1 MAVALYARVSTPRQ
15 AEKDLSIPDQLRQM
29 REYCKARNLPIAY
42 EYIEPGATATDD
54 RRPVFQQMI
63 ADAGQ
68 DPAPY
73 EAIIVHSR
81 SRFFRDLFEFLGYE
95 RRLKRAGVR
104 LISITQQTADDPAG
118 EMASKIFSLFDEYQS
133 KENGKH
139 TLRAMQE
146 NARQGFCNGSR
157 PHFGFR
163 TVESPALGNKG
174 QRKKRLAVDA
184 DEAAIV
190 RRIFELYLHG
200 HQGAAMG
207 CKSIAYF
214 LNERG
219 ITRRGQRW
227 MRARVHEVLANPA
240 YVGEYYFNRIDGK
253 TQKTKPA
260 SEWVK
265 LAVEPIIEPAIFR
278 RVQLRR
284 GARAP
289 AVVAP
294 RVVSS
299 PTLLTGL
306 LKCDCCGAGMTLATG
321 KGGRYRYYKCNTRI
335 SKGIDYCKS
344 ENLPMQKLDAMVL
357 NSLADRVFTAA
368 RVRLML
374 ESLAR
379 QAKDSGKQEQR
390 QLETLNRELA
400 AATRGMERLYE
411 GIEQGVLKLDDTLRQ
426 RTDKLQAQR
435 QAILTDIARLKTK
448 ATVPAHILQRKHI
461 DAFTRLVRE
470 KLLENGAFAKEYLR
484 LLVQEIRVNKREVQI
499 TGSYAAL
506 AQAAA
511 GSPGDFMSV
520 PRFAPKWLP
529 DQGSNLG
536 PAD

>member
-29 REYCKARNLPIAY
+29 REYCKLQNLPIAC
-42 EYIEPGATATDD
+42 EYVEPGASATDD

-68 DPAPY
+68 TPGPY
-73 EAIIVHSR
+73 TAIVVHSR

-104 LISITQQTADDPAG
+104 VISITQQTSDDPAG

-146 NARQGFCNGSR
+146 NARQGYCNGSR

-163 TVESPALGNKG
+163 TVEALEQGNKG
-174 QRKKRLAVDA
+174 QRKKRLAVDKV
-184 DEAAIV
+184 EAGIV
-190 RRIFELYLHG
+190 RRIFSLYLDG
-200 HQGAAMG
+200 DNGVAMG

-214 LNERG
+214 LNEHG

-240 YVGEYYFNRIDGK
+240 YAGEYYFNRIDGK
-253 TQKTKPA
+253 TRKPKPE
-260 SEWVK
+260 SEWVN
-265 LAVEPIIEPAIFR
+265 LAVEPIIDPALFR
-278 RVQLRR
+278 RVQMRR

-289 AVVAP
+289 AVIAP

-306 LKCDCCGAGMTLATG
+306 IKCACCGAGMTLATG

-335 SKGIDYCKS
+335 GKGIDYCPS
-344 ENLPMQKLDAMVL
+344 ENLPMQKLDALVL

-374 ESLAR
+374 EALAR
-379 QAKDSGKQEQR
+379 QAKESGKEQQQ
-390 QLETLNRELA
+390 QLATLKRELA
-400 AATRGMERLYE
+400 AVTGGMERLYE
-411 GIEQGVLKLDDTLRQ
+411 GIEKGVIKLNDTLRERTDQLQTQ
-426 RTDKLQAQR
+426 RTAL
-435 QAILTDIARLKTK
+435 LTDIAAVKTK
-448 ATVPAHILQRKHI
+448 TPVPARVLQQKHI
-461 DAFTRLVRE
+461 EAVTTMLRA
-470 KLLENGAFAKEYLR
+470 KLL
-484 LLVQEIRVNKREVQI
+484 
-499 TGSYAAL
+499 
-506 AQAAA
+506 
-511 GSPGDFMSV
+511 
-520 PRFAPKWLP
+520 
-529 DQGSNLG
+529 
-536 PAD
+536 

>member
-15 AEKDLSIPDQLRQM
+15 AEKDLSIPDQLRQL
-29 REYCKARNLPIAY
+29 REYCKGQNLSIAC
-42 EYIEPGATATDD
+42 EYIEPGASATDD

-68 DPAPY
+68 DPPPY
-73 EAIIVHSR
+73 AAIVVHSR

-104 LISITQQTADDPAG
+104 VVSITQQTSDDPAG

-157 PHFGFR
+157 PPFGFR
-163 TVESPALGNKG
+163 TVDAPARGNKG
-174 QRKKRLAVDA
+174 QHKKRLAIDA
-184 DEAAIV
+184 AEAAIV
-190 RRIFELYLHG
+190 RRIFDLYLNG
-200 HQGAAMG
+200 VAMG

-219 ITRRGQRW
+219 ITLRGRRW

-240 YVGEYYFNRIDGK
+240 YAGEYYFNRIDGK
-253 TQKTKPA
+253 TRKPKPP

-265 LAVEPIIEPAIFR
+265 VAVEPIIDPAIFH

-284 GARAP
+284 SARAP

-294 RVVSS
+294 RVVNS

-306 LKCDCCGAGMTLATG
+306 LKCACCGAGMTLATG

-335 SKGIDYCKS
+335 GKGIDYCES
-344 ENLPMQKLDAMVL
+344 TNLPMQKLDDLVL
-357 NSLADRVFTAA
+357 TSLADRVFTAA

-374 ESLAR
+374 EALAR
-379 QAKDSGKQEQR
+379 QAKATGQEQQR
-390 QLETLNRELA
+390 QLAPLKRDLA
-400 AATRGMERLYE
+400 AVTHGMERLYE
-411 GIEQGVLKLDDTLRQ
+411 GIEKGVLKLDDTLRQ
-426 RTDKLQAQR
+426 RTAALQAQR
-435 QAILTDIARLKTK
+435 QTLLTDIAGVKTK
-448 ATVPAHILQRKHI
+448 VPMPPQVLRQKDI
-461 DAFTRLVRE
+461 DAFTRLLRA
-470 KLLENGAFAKEYLR
+470 KLFQNGPFAKEYLR
-484 LLVQEIRVNKREVQI
+484 LLVNEIRVNKREVKI
-499 TGSYAAL
+499 TGSYVAL
-506 AQAAA
+506 AQAVA
-511 GSPGDFMSV
+511 GNLGDSARV

-529 DQGSNLG
+529 DLGSNQG

>member
-15 AEKDLSIPDQLRQM
+15 AEKDLSIPDQLRQL
-29 REYCKARNLPIAY
+29 REYCNAQNLPIAC
-42 EYIEPGATATDD
+42 EYVEPGASATDD

-73 EAIIVHSR
+73 AAIIVHSR

-104 LISITQQTADDPAG
+104 VISITQQTSDDPAG

-163 TVESPALGNKG
+163 TVEAPERGNKG

-184 DEAAIV
+184 AEAGVV
-190 RRIFELYLHG
+190 RRIFALYLNG
-200 HQGAAMG
+200 DNGVSMG

-227 MRARVHEVLANPA
+227 MRARIHEVLANRA

-253 TQKTKPA
+253 TRKTKPEG
-260 SEWVK
+260 EWVK
-265 LAVEPIIEPAIFR
+265 LTVEPIVDPALFR

-289 AVVAP
+289 AAVAP

-306 LKCDCCGAGMTLATG
+306 LKCACCGAGMTLATG

-335 SKGIDYCKS
+335 GKGIDYCES
-344 ENLPMQKLDAMVL
+344 ENLPMQKLDALVL

-374 ESLAR
+374 EALAR
-379 QAKDSGKQEQR
+379 QAKEGGKAQRR
-390 QLETLNRELA
+390 QLAALKQELA
-400 AATRGMERLYE
+400 AVSQGMERLYE
-411 GIEQGVLKLDDTLRQ
+411 GIEKGVIKLDDTLRQ
-426 RTDKLQAQR
+426 RTATLQAQR
-435 QAILTDIARLKTK
+435 QAILTDIAGVKIK
-448 ATVPAHILQRKHI
+448 ATLPAHVLQQKHI
-461 DAFTRLVRE
+461 DAFTKLLRG
-470 KLLENGAFAKEYLR
+470 KLLENGPFAKEYLR
-484 LLVQEIRVNKREVQI
+484 LLVHEIRVNKRDVKI

-506 AQAAA
+506 AQAVT
-511 GSPGDFMSV
+511 GNLGDSTGV

-529 DQGSNLG
+529 DLGSNQG

>member
-42 EYIEPGATATDD
+42 EYIEPGASATDD

-63 ADAGQ
+63 ADGGQ
-68 DPAPY
+68 EPAPY

-95 RRLKRAGVR
+95 RRLKGAGVR
-104 LISITQQTADDPAG
+104 VISITQQTADDPAG

-190 RRIFELYLHG
+190 RRIFELYLSG
-200 HQGAAMG
+200 DQGAAMG

-227 MRARVHEVLANPA
+227 MRSRVHEVLANPA
-240 YVGEYYFNRIDGK
+240 YIGEYYFNRIDGK
-253 TQKTKPA
+253 TQKPKPP

-265 LAVEPIIEPAIFR
+265 LAVDPIIEPALFR
-278 RVQLRR
+278 RAQLRR

-335 SKGIDYCKS
+335 GKGIDYCKS
-344 ENLPMQKLDAMVL
+344 ENLPMQKLDTMVL

-379 QAKDSGKQEQR
+379 QAKDSGKQQQR

-400 AATRGMERLYE
+400 AVTLGMERLYE
-411 GIEQGVLKLDDTLRQ
+411 GVEQGVLKLDDTLRH
-426 RTDKLQAQR
+426 RTDKLQVQR

-448 ATVPAHILQRKHI
+448 ATVPAHILQQKHI

-470 KLLENGAFAKEYLR
+470 KLLQNGAFAKEYLR
-484 LLVQEIRVNKREVQI
+484 LLVHEIRVNKREVQI

-511 GSPGDFMSV
+511 GNPGDFMSV